1 MMELKLR
8 GGWIGKTGLF
18 LGLCLVLAACS
29 GDKGPLA
36 DRNGADSQMLKL
48 QIMVVNAVQM
58 TVNGDSASALRV
70 LRRAMS
76 GSEMNAMHHGGET
89 HPMMKQLHDLGDA
102 LFSVL
107 DEKAVSKADSTWQ
120 DKLAAENK
128 RVLVRLMNR
137 HAAMNK
143 GAALVDLQRDDA
155 TNKTRGKVKNEAQ
168 ARDTAYA
175 KAVSLLIQRLRLL

>member
-1 MMELKLR
+1 MKLKLI
-8 GGWIGKTGLF
+8 GGWIGKTGFF
-18 LGLCLVLAACS
+18 LGLCLLLAACS
-29 GDKGPLA
+29 GGEKPSADKNAA
-36 DRNGADSQMLKL
+36 DAQMLKL
-48 QIMVVNAVQM
+48 QIMIVNAVQM

-76 GSEMNAMHHGGET
+76 GPEMNAMHHGGKV

-107 DEKAVSKADSTWQ
+107 DEKAVSKADFMWH

-137 HAAMNK
+137 HAAMDK
-143 GAALVDLQRDDA
+143 GAALADLQRNDA
-155 TNKTRGKVKNEAQ
+155 ADKTREKVQHEAQ
-168 ARDTAYA
+168 ASDSAYA
-175 KAVSLLIQRLRLL
+175 KAVRLLIQRLRLL